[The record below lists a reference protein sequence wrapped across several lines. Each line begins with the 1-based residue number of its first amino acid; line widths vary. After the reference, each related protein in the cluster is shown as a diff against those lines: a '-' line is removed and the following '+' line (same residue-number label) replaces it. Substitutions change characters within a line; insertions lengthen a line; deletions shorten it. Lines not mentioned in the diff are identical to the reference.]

1 MAYQD
6 TQDSGECSL
15 SKIYLLEHFL
25 TRALC
30 GGGKV
35 ERFSDLSS
43 VMRKSNIKSLRSVY
57 QDVADI
63 DLFVGGLMEKKLA
76 GGLLG
81 PTFSCII
88 ADQVLIFIISYL
100 ASFFLFRCF
109 ALCLV
114 TDSST
119 PSPTPPT
126 PSPQVL

>member
-6 TQDSGECSL
+6 TQDSGESYL
-15 SKIYLLEHFL
+15 INQNLLEHSL

-88 ADQVLIFIISYL
+88 ADQVHIYHFI
-100 ASFFLFRCF
+100 
-109 ALCLV
+109 
-114 TDSST
+114 
-119 PSPTPPT
+119 PG
-126 PSPQVL
+126 